1 MRDETLTNLRLL
13 SHVACALLIGALY
26 WDIGN
31 EQNNQNEAVIKVKI
45 MMIVVVSNS
54 VPMILYWHC
63 RDNTFIL
70 HHYDDDHQI
79 APDQETRRRRCTTM
93 RRCSSSACS
102 SLCLPPWCRQ
112 VKYNYDDG
120 KDDDEH
126 SDDDNDNDNDDSHQ
140 QWWPS
145 LWRWP
150 PSKGNTWTA
159 GKQRNKEIIVSR
171 FIH

>member
-1 MRDETLTNLRLL
+1 MNIARTLPHPPGPSLRCLSTRPYRQHHHHLHLLHQPPKVLFIRTFFCIMRDETLTNLRLL

-31 EQNNQNEAVIKVKI
+31 QQNNQNEAVIKVKI

-70 HHYDDDHQI
+70 PHNDNGHQI

-102 SLCLPPWCRQ
+102 SSCLPP
-112 VKYNYDDG
+112 
-120 KDDDEH
+120 
-126 SDDDNDNDNDDSHQ
+126 
-140 QWWPS
+140 
-145 LWRWP
+145 
-150 PSKGNTWTA
+150 
-159 GKQRNKEIIVSR
+159 
-171 FIH
+171 